1 MLDMTNFKYVEGNA
15 VTFDGHFGKVELIY
29 REDYEEQWDITANES
44 QKVPSHFDAFLFV
57 NGQDK
62 PCTVTDWSTTA
73 EKAVENLYA
82 KHALYLAME
91 DTGLLDNNP
100 QNQ

>member
-1 MLDMTNFKYVEGNA
+1 MLNMTNFKYVEGNA
-15 VTFDGHFGKVELIY
+15 VTFEGHFGKVELMY
-29 REDYEEQWDITANES
+29 HEDSEEQWDITVNES
-44 QKVPSHFDAFLFV
+44 QEVPSHFDAFLFV
-57 NGQDK
+57 DGQNK
-62 PCTVTDWSTTA
+62 PCTVTDGITA